1 MTPEQ
6 QLQTILISLGAWAT
20 LTTVIIILARRD
32 TALGLKK
39 WFYLKLRKQPLAIR
53 YHGPD
58 KNVLEMVVPMK
69 GKGETVTLFDRK
81 LIFFKTKDGMT
92 FFVDEA
98 ALRRR
103 DDGINELSFS
113 YKSVM
118 PIDPTKTQEEIKE
131 ELEEFVKRIK
141 TEEEKQAEAKENE
154 AQKPV
159 EVDQLV
165 RYTDP
170 KRLNK
175 FIDYTYLAAKADA
188 LAEATDVAKWVK
200 ITAIGVGIAIIG
212 IIAIYY
218 VLDGKVIPMLQSIG
232 GTLQTLAASIQG
244 VIKL

>member
-6 QLQTILISLGAWAT
+6 QLQAWLIGLGGWAT
-20 LTTVIIILARRD
+20 LMTALALLARRD
-32 TALGLKK
+32 FMLGLKK
-39 WFYLKLRKQPLAIR
+39 WFYLRTRKQPLKIR
-53 YHGPD
+53 YFGPD
-58 KNVLEMVVPMK
+58 KNVTDFVVPMK

-92 FFVDEA
+92 FFIDEA
-98 ALRRR
+98 ALRRG
-103 DDGINELSFS
+103 DDGINEISYS

-118 PIDPTKTQEEIKE
+118 PIDPTRTKEEIEE
-131 ELEEFVKRIK
+131 ELQEFVKRIK
-141 TEEEKQAEAKENE
+141 SEEQLSKEDKDNT
-154 AQKPV
+154 AQKPI
-159 EVDQLV
+159 EMDNLI

-212 IIAIYY
+212 VVAIYY
-218 VLDGKVIPMLQSIG
+218 TLDGKVIPLIQQLG
-232 GTLQTLAASIQG
+232 ASISAMSSSITG
-244 VIKL
+244 AIHL